1 MLHVTL
7 TARRLAMRAST
18 LAELGVASIVLAAS
32 WAPRWGAQRI
42 LVDLSIRPPLQK
54 ADCDLGRRVV
64 CWMGFQKTCAG
75 SHVHARTLNRW
86 EGSSAYP
93 RALCVLW
100 RRVTPQ
106 NLDGN
111 NDTLS

>member
-1 MLHVTL
+1 MLHVAL
-7 TARRLAMRAST
+7 TARWLAMRAST
-18 LAELGVASIVLAAS
+18 LAELGVAGIVLAAS
-32 WAPRWGAQRI
+32 WASRWGAQRI

-93 RALCVLW
+93 RALRVLW

-111 NDTLS
+111 NDALS